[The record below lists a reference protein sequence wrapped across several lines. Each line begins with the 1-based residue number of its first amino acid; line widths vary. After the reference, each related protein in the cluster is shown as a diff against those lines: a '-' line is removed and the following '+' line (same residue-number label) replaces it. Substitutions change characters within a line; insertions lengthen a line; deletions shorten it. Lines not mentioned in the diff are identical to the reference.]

1 MRAQSAHAA
10 GRPRLWGYELNL
22 EIERVVSLR
31 WRWANEDE
39 RLEEQY
45 SFALGITSDDE
56 EGVFNVGARDDV
68 KDEFDTDLAGG
79 FLATRILR
87 VLVFFS

>member
-39 RLEEQY
+39 RL
-45 SFALGITSDDE
+45 
-56 EGVFNVGARDDV
+56 
-68 KDEFDTDLAGG
+68 AGG